1 MPKLSQ
7 SIWFPVLCSLVIT
20 IGAFGGLTYWM
31 VGKLTVQKAH
41 EAPHAKTDPHGD
53 SHAKTDP
60 HGDSHA
66 KTDSHGDSH
75 ENTNNSAPDHWSY
88 DGKTGPTHWD
98 QFIKIAKTGIRQ
110 SPIDLITQ
118 KTVTPVNLTPVGFHY
133 QDSVFSLNNNGH
145 TIQADCDP
153 DNSIVIDGYH
163 YTLLQFHFHAS
174 SEHLIDG
181 KSYPMEVHLVHVISD
196 KQNELPPDVQASKP
210 PAKSL
215 AVIGVMIKEGEAN
228 SLIGNLWKKIP
239 DPKGPPV
246 HYFITGQNASA
257 LLPESGKRSFYRYN
271 GSLTTP
277 PCTENVLWT
286 VMSEPIEFSKE
297 QIESFTKLY
306 SKNNRPPQKTHQRF
320 VLNYH
325 DTGDSIPL
333 RPSAPISAPQPPIHP
348 KTPAAIPALPK
359 GGASKHPPSI
369 SLQPAPLQPAKI
381 IAPIT
386 PKEPLKPRL
395 TVNE

>member
-1 MPKLSQ
+1 
-7 SIWFPVLCSLVIT
+7 
-20 IGAFGGLTYWM
+20 M
-31 VGKLTVQKAH
+31 VGKLTEHKAH
-41 EAPHAKTDPHGD
+41 GGDSHAKNDPHGD
-53 SHAKTDP
+53 SHAKNDP

-66 KTDSHGDSH
+66 ENDPHGDSH
-75 ENTNNSAPDHWSY
+75 AENDPHGDSHAENDPHGDSHAEGKSHEDTNSSALGQWSY
-88 DGKTGPTHWD
+88 EGETGPTHWD
-98 QFIKIAKTGIRQ
+98 QFSKIAKTGIRQ

-145 TIQADCDP
+145 TIQAECDP

-215 AVIGVMIKEGEAN
+215 AVIGVMIKEGKAN

-239 DPKGPPV
+239 DPKEPPV
-246 HYFITGQNASA
+246 HYFITGQNANA
-257 LLPESGKRSFYRYN
+257 LLPEPGKRSFYRYN

-325 DTGDSIPL
+325 DSGDL
-333 RPSAPISAPQPPIHP
+333 HTPSAPVSAPQPPIHLNS
-348 KTPAAIPALPK
+348 PAALPSIPALPK
-359 GGASKHPPSI
+359 GGASKQPPNI
-369 SLQPAPLQPAKI
+369 RLQPVPLQPAKI
-381 IAPIT
+381 IAPIA
-386 PKEPLKPRL
+386 PEEPLKPRL
-395 TVNE
+395 TINE